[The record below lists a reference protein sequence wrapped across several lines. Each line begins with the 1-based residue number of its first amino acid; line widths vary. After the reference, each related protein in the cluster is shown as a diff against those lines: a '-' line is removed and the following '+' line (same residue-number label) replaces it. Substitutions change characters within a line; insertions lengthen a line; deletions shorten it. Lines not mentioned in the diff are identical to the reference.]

1 MSREFTLH
9 LLQKDLQ
16 TQNERWLKLKL
27 TSPRVISPL
36 QTMWPAKHHW
46 LSTGHANSQGNA
58 NYYHMWGLWSL
69 GLNSVT
75 VGPDDGKTL
84 GLAPPERRG
93 WRYSLISW
101 DLEFVEFWQMT
112 DSPPTIETVAVL
124 NHARQTDR
132 GFAPFSLTGERTAK
146 WTDFGRGFIQRG
158 SGFLDI
164 GSVTWNL
171 D

>member
-16 TQNERWLKLKL
+16 TQNERWLKLEL
-27 TSPRVISPL
+27 TSPRVVSPFA
-36 QTMWPAKHHW
+36 THWPAKHHW
-46 LSTGHANSQGNA
+46 LSTNTQAGF
-58 NYYHMWGLWSL
+58 YHQWGLWSL

-75 VGPDDGKTL
+75 VRPDDSKTL

-93 WRYSLISW
+93 WRYSLRSF

-112 DSPPTIETVAVL
+112 DSPPTIETAAVL
-124 NHARQTDR
+124 THARQTDR
-132 GFAPFSLTGERTAK
+132 GFAPFSPTGERTAK
-146 WTDFGRGFIQRG
+146 WTDFGRGFIQQP
-158 SGFLDI
+158 SAFLVK

-171 D
+171 TPD